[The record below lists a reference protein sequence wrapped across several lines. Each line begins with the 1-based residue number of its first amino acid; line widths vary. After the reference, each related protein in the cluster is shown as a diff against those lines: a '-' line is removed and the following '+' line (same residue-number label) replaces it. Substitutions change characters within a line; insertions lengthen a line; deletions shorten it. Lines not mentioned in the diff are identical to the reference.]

1 MWPFDK
7 KLIQHPKTNVGRQV
21 AAVIKS
27 VSLPEASATWRLF
40 AKHDHNWNTEVA
52 INEGY
57 NASAVVYACV
67 EKRAK
72 LISSV
77 PWKANIIKA
86 DGTKELAPNSPLQL
100 LLDNPNPE
108 LSMLEL
114 TYSISQMMDLSGSA
128 FISEIKAGAR
138 NLPTQLWVLP
148 SQFMKIK
155 PGKERLVDHFEY
167 QEYSAKKFTIEADD
181 MIQLKNPNPNS
192 RYFGMPVLMSAGRA
206 TDIDREAGEWQ
217 KRSFENR
224 GVTDLHVEVPSET
237 SAEDAKAIQEAII
250 DRNGGNDNARK
261 PLVTSGKVNILN
273 TSAVEMDFANSKNK
287 IWGEITAAFGM
298 SLSDLGLTENV
309 NLSNAE
315 TMLKQLWTNTIIPQ
329 LDLIKAQLN
338 KQLASEFGAEFCI
351 EYDLSNIRALQENY
365 GEKLDNAI
373 KLKAIGF
380 DAASINERLE
390 LGFDGDQLPVVQ
402 QEPVVDEI
410 VVSEDEA
417 VSTAVKKMMSK
428 ITYGS

>member
-1 MWPFDK
+1 MWPFKD
-7 KLIQHPKTNVGRQV
+7 KLIQHPKTNIGRQV

-27 VSLPEASATWRLF
+27 VSLPQVSATWRLF
-40 AKHDHNWNTEVA
+40 AKHDHNWDAEVA

-77 PWKANIIKA
+77 PFKAYRKLS
-86 DGTKELAPNSPLQL
+86 DGTTEYAPGTPLQM

-108 LSMLEL
+108 QSMLEL
-114 TYSISQMMDLSGSA
+114 LYYISQMMDLSGSA
-128 FISEIKAGAR
+128 FVSEVKAGAR

-155 PGKERLVDHFEY
+155 PGKLNLIDQFEY
-167 QEYSAKKFTIEADD
+167 QEYSAQKYTIQSAD

-224 GVTDLHVEVPSET
+224 GVTDLHVEVPAET
-237 SAEDAKAIQEAII
+237 SSEDAAAIQQAII

-273 TSAVEMDFANSKNK
+273 TTAVEMDFANSKSK
-287 IWGEITAAFGM
+287 IWSEITAAFGM

-329 LDLIKAQLN
+329 LDLICAQLN
-338 KQLASEFGAEFCI
+338 KQLAGEFGPEFCI

-365 GEKLDNAI
+365 GEKLDNAV

-380 DAASINERLE
+380 DAKSINDRLK
-390 LGFDGDQLPVVQ
+390 LGFDDDQLPEIQ
-402 QEPVVDEI
+402 QEEQTDVVT
-410 VVSEDEA
+410 EDE
-417 VSTAVKKMMSK
+417 VVNNAVKKLMGT
-428 ITYGS
+428 ITYGP